1 MPQGQSPPGWST
13 PRSSVMTLRR
23 GILPTMG
30 VIRFTSPGVPMGTG
44 SRVSTSRMTTRLYTG
59 MWKWWWEQVV

>member
-1 MPQGQSPPGWST
+1 
-13 PRSSVMTLRR
+13 MTLRR

-59 MWKWWWEQVV
+59 IWKWWWEQVV